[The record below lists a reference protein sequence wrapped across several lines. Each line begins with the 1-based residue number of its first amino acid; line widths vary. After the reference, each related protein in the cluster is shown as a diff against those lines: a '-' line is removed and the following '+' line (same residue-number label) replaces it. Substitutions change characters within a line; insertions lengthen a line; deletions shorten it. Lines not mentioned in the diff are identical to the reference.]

1 MTDGLRVWNENKEL
15 RLDTRD
21 RTMRL
26 TSTVYVA
33 ARALGAARTQT
44 QFISLPGFDPAIDGA
59 FLTGAEAGHLGYE
72 PADLEDGF
80 IPELAATTGGVTIT
94 WRGYPGSRS
103 RTIRYMGIYIMVL
116 RAE

>member
-1 MTDGLRVWNENKEL
+1 MSHGLRVWNEDGAI

-33 ARALGAARTQT
+33 ARMLGAAQTQT
-44 QFISLPGFDPAIDGA
+44 QFVPLPGFNPAVDGA
-59 FLTGAEAGHLGYE
+59 FLTGAEAGYLGYD
-72 PADLEDGF
+72 PADVENGF
-80 IPELAATTGGVTIT
+80 IPELAAAAGGVNIT
-94 WRGYPGSRS
+94 WRGYPDRRS